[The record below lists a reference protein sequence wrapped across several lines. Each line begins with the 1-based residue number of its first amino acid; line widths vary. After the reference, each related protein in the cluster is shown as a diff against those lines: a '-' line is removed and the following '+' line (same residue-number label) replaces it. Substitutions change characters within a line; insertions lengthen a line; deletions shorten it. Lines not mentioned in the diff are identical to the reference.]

1 MAYRLLVVSERGQ
14 QRFVLHDGENVVGSD
29 LSCAI
34 HVPHPSVSQRHAA
47 LDVTGERV
55 VLRDLGSSNGTMAGT
70 RRIRECELT
79 PGVALYFG
87 RVPAVL
93 EQVAAHDLDVAIPV
107 TALVT
112 PGPEVT
118 RATPTSPVARA

>member
-47 LDVTGERV
+47 LDVTGAKR
-55 VLRDLGSSNGTMAGT
+55 LLFGTDSSFFPRGWQ
-70 RRIRECELT
+70 
-79 PGVALYFG
+79 
-87 RVPAVL
+87 PA
-93 EQVAAHDLDVAIPV
+93 AC
-107 TALVT
+107 
-112 PGPEVT
+112 
-118 RATPTSPVARA
+118 ATW